1 MCLCSQLLGR
11 LRQEDYLSSGVRSW
25 PRQHGDGPVEGSKG
39 GRKGRREEGG
49 EIIFWACWIS
59 VHTMELLF
67 LQVFSSFP
75 LEYSGISSI
84 LTNIIFHCI
93 DLVLN
98 LYNQFFL
105 GAIYGFPT
113 F

>member
-1 MCLCSQLLGR
+1 
-11 LRQEDYLSSGVRSW
+11 
-25 PRQHGDGPVEGSKG
+25 
-39 GRKGRREEGG
+39 
-49 EIIFWACWIS
+49 
-59 VHTMELLF
+59 MELLF